1 LQNGDK
7 DIEVTDIWKRHPK
20 TVRGGSP
27 HNAFKRWRK
36 SAGLKLSE
44 SKSAIS
50 GSRLAVGDKGGDEDM
65 SLLKFLAIVSVRV
78 GVGGAGHAL
87 GATINSNATFATQE
101 KNQRTRVV
109 GHVLGDKF
117 FFGAIDRNMNAVPPK
132 NISGFDGDATNFD
145 RGALLRLGTRH
156 VLLRFASNRLYQQSA
171 KVFGTDISG
180 RFVCS
185 VNQPC

>member
-101 KNQRTRVV
+101 KNNERE
-109 GHVLGDKF
+109 LF
-117 FFGAIDRNMNAVPPK
+117 IF
-132 NISGFDGDATNFD
+132 
-145 RGALLRLGTRH
+145 LGTR
-156 VLLRFASNRLYQQSA
+156 VGRQFFLVQS
-171 KVFGTDISG
+171 IE
-180 RFVCS
+180 
-185 VNQPC
+185 

>member
-109 GHVLGDKF
+109 GHVLGDNF
-117 FFGAIDRNMNAVPPK
+117 FLCSRSNSNVTFK

-145 RGALLRLGTRH
+145 RGALLRLGTRR